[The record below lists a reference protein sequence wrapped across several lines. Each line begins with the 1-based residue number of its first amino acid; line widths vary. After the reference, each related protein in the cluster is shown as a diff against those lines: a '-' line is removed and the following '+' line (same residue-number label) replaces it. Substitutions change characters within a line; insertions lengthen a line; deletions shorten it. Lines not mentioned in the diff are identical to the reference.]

1 MRIAFLFIAEAYQA
15 YHLAG
20 VALELR
26 RKPGVE
32 VDIYYN
38 DPAMP
43 RHVERICAAFGEPP
57 LNAIRLKRDWKA
69 RLIQM
74 PRLLGLAKK
83 QVLAANLEEL
93 MGYDMVVSSER
104 VGGNLAQLAGDRLRW
119 AKLVYIP
126 HGPVGRQV
134 ASEAKAGLFDLLLLP
149 GQGDLERYGAL
160 GCLHE
165 GGYRVTGYSKLET
178 VEMLGRSMPPLF
190 SEQRPIVLYNSH
202 KIRNLSSWRPW
213 IEPLL
218 AQFARQDM
226 FNLIVAPHIKMFH
239 RRSESVKDRWR
250 ARSTPSILIDPGS
263 DRCLD
268 NSYTQI
274 ADIYLGDVSSQVTEF
289 LRYPRPCVFLN
300 PNKVEWRGDPH
311 FRFWTL
317 GEVVEDID
325 DLMPALRRAQE
336 LHPHYMKAQKAF
348 IGSSLLQPPGGAIRY
363 TADSLLEYLEK
374 GRVDP

>member
-26 RKPGVE
+26 RRPGVE
-32 VDIYYN
+32 VDLYYN

-93 MGYDMVVSSER
+93 LAYDMVVSSER
-104 VGGNLAQLAGDRLRW
+104 VGGYLAQLAGDRPQRARL
-119 AKLVYIP
+119 AYIP

-134 ASEAKAGLFDLLLLP
+134 ASERQAGLFDLLLLP
-149 GQGDLERYGAL
+149 GRGDVERYRAL

-165 GGYRVTGYSKLET
+165 GGYRATGYPKLET
-178 VEMLGRSMPPLF
+178 VEMLGRSMPSLF
-190 SEQRPIVLYNSH
+190 VEQRPIILYNPH

-218 AQFARQDM
+218 AQSARQDD
-226 FNLIVAPHIKMFH
+226 FNLIVAPHVKLFH
-239 RRSESVKDRWR
+239 RRSEKVKERWR

-268 NSYTQI
+268 NSYTQV

-289 LRYPRPCVFLN
+289 LRHPRPCVFLN
-300 PNKVEWRGDPH
+300 PHKVKWRDNPH
-311 FRFWTL
+311 FRSWTL

-325 DLMPALRRAQE
+325 ELMPALRRAKDM
-336 LHPHYMKAQKAF
+336 HPHYIEAQKAF
-348 IGSSLLQPPGGAIRY
+348 IGGSLSQPPGGAIRY